1 MLKCYSKIFY
11 ERVIKM
17 FYDEKVVN
25 IRNTSITAPVK
36 QTHDINSLFVRKIIS
51 FMKEG
56 CKILDIG
63 TGNGFILKQIQEN
76 SSIKSTLTG
85 VDNSSEMVITA
96 RKNLGERAIILEGD
110 NNNLP
115 FADNSF
121 DIVTA
126 KNVTRYNS
134 DELYRVLKDGGYFV
148 FREYGPSKG
157 LVEIANLFRDR
168 LIRSRPIEYYSTKLE
183 ESGFEIVSIEQ
194 YEVHRQYQSVQE
206 IINITKSFPFIENYS
221 KKDEETISEC
231 LNGNC
236 NITSDPFILVAKKHE
251 R

>member
-1 MLKCYSKIFY
+1 
-11 ERVIKM
+11 M

-25 IRNTSITAPVK
+25 IRNTSIAAPVK

-51 FMKEG
+51 FMREG

-63 TGNGFILKQIQEN
+63 TGNGFVLKQIQEN

-96 RKNLGERAIILEGD
+96 RENLGESAIILEGD

-134 DELYRVLKDGGYFV
+134 DELYRILKDGGYFV

-168 LIRSRPIEYYSTKLE
+168 LIRSRQFEYYSTKLE
-183 ESGFEIVSIEQ
+183 KSGFEIVSIEQ

-206 IINITKSFPFIENYS
+206 IINITKSFPFIEGYS
-221 KKDEETISEC
+221 KKDEETISES

-236 NITSDPFILVAKKHE
+236 NITSDPFILVAKKQE

>member
-1 MLKCYSKIFY
+1 
-11 ERVIKM
+11 M

-36 QTHDINSLFVRKIIS
+36 QTYDINSLFVRKIIS
-51 FMKEG
+51 FMREG

-63 TGNGFILKQIQEN
+63 TGNGFVLKQIQET
-76 SSIKSTLTG
+76 SDIRSTLTG
-85 VDNSSEMVITA
+85 VDNSKEMVITA
-96 RKNLGERAIILEGD
+96 RENLGESATIYEGD

-134 DELYRVLKDGGYFV
+134 DELYRVLKDAGYFV
-148 FREYGPSKG
+148 FREYGSSKG
-157 LVEIANLFRDR
+157 LIEIANLFRDR
-168 LIRSRPIEYYSTKLE
+168 LIRSRQVEYYSTKLE
-183 ESGFEIVSIEQ
+183 KSGFEIVSIEQ
-194 YEVHRQYQSVQE
+194 YKVHRKYRSVQE
-206 IINITKSFPFIENYS
+206 IINITKSFPFIEDYS
-221 KKDEETISEC
+221 EKDEETIRES

>member
-1 MLKCYSKIFY
+1 
-11 ERVIKM
+11 M
-17 FYDEKVVN
+17 FYNEKIVN
-25 IRNTSITAPVK
+25 IRNASITAPVK
-36 QTHDINSLFVRKIIS
+36 QTYDINSLFVRKIIS
-51 FMKEG
+51 FMRKG

-63 TGNGFILKQIQEN
+63 TGNGFVLKQIQEN
-76 SSIKSTLTG
+76 SDIESTLTG

-96 RKNLGERAIILEGD
+96 RENLGKIATILEGD

-126 KNVTRYNS
+126 KNVTQYNS
-134 DELYRVLKDGGYFV
+134 YELYRVLKDRGYFV
-148 FREYGPSKG
+148 FREYGPNKG
-157 LVEIANLFRDR
+157 MVEIANLFKDR
-168 LIRSRPIEYYSTKLE
+168 LIRSRQIEYYSTKLE

-194 YEVHRQYQSVQE
+194 YEVFRKYQSVQE
-206 IINITKSFPFIENYS
+206 IINITKSFPFIEDYS
-221 KKDEETISEC
+221 EKDEKTIREY

>member
-1 MLKCYSKIFY
+1 M
-11 ERVIKM
+11 
-17 FYDEKVVN
+17 
-25 IRNTSITAPVK
+25 
-36 QTHDINSLFVRKIIS
+36 
-51 FMKEG
+51 
-56 CKILDIG
+56 
-63 TGNGFILKQIQEN
+63 
-76 SSIKSTLTG
+76 TG

-96 RKNLGERAIILEGD
+96 RENLGESATIIEGD

-134 DELYRVLKDGGYFV
+134 DELYRILKDGGYFV

-168 LIRSRPIEYYSTKLE
+168 LIRSRQIEYYSTKLE
-183 ESGFEIVSIEQ
+183 KSGFEIVSIEQ

-206 IINITKSFPFIENYS
+206 IINITKSFPFIEGYS
-221 KKDEETISEC
+221 KKDEETISES

-236 NITSDPFILVAKKHE
+236 NITSDPFILVAKKQE

>member
-1 MLKCYSKIFY
+1 
-11 ERVIKM
+11 M

-25 IRNTSITAPVK
+25 IRNTSITAPVE
-36 QTHDINSLFVRKIIS
+36 QTCDINGLFVRKIIS
-51 FMKEG
+51 LMRKEG
-56 CKILDIG
+56 CEILDIG
-63 TGNGFILKQIQEN
+63 TGNGFVLKQIQEN
-76 SSIKSTLTG
+76 SDIRSTLTG

-96 RKNLGERAIILEGD
+96 RENLGESASILKGD

-157 LVEIANLFRDR
+157 LVEISNLFRDR
-168 LIRSRPIEYYSTKLE
+168 LIRSRQVEYYSTKLE
-183 ESGFEIVSIEQ
+183 KSGFEIVSIEQ
-194 YEVHRQYQSVQE
+194 YEVHRKYQSVQE
-206 IINITKSFPFIENYS
+206 IIDITKSFPFIEDYS
-221 KKDEETISEC
+221 EKDEELIRES

-236 NITSDPFILVAKKHE
+236 NITSDPFILVAKKQE

>member
-1 MLKCYSKIFY
+1 
-11 ERVIKM
+11 M

-25 IRNTSITAPVK
+25 IRNTSITTPVK
-36 QTHDINSLFVRKIIS
+36 QTYDINSLFVRKIIS
-51 FMKEG
+51 YMKDG

-63 TGNGFILKQIQEN
+63 TGNGFVLKQINEN
-76 SSIKSTLTG
+76 SNIKSTLTG
-85 VDNSSEMVITA
+85 VDNSREMVSTA
-96 RKNLGERAIILEGD
+96 RENLGEIATILEGD

-115 FADNSF
+115 FANNSF

-134 DELYRVLKDGGYFV
+134 DELYRVLKNGGYFV

-157 LVEIANLFRDR
+157 LIEIANLFKDR
-168 LIRSRPIEYYSTKLE
+168 LIRSRQVEYYSTKLE
-183 ESGFEIVSIEQ
+183 KSGFDIVSIEQ
-194 YEVHRQYQSVQE
+194 YKVHRKYQSVQE
-206 IINITKSFPFIENYS
+206 IINITKSFPLIEGYS
-221 KKDEETISEC
+221 EKDEELIRES

-251 R
+251 K

>member
-1 MLKCYSKIFY
+1 
-11 ERVIKM
+11 M
-17 FYDEKVVN
+17 FYDKKVVN

-36 QTHDINSLFVRKIIS
+36 QTYDINSLFVRKIIS
-51 FMKEG
+51 FIREG

-63 TGNGFILKQIQEN
+63 TGNGFVLKQIQEN
-76 SSIKSTLTG
+76 SDIKSTLTG
-85 VDNSSEMVITA
+85 VDNSSEMVILA
-96 RKNLGERAIILEGD
+96 RENLGESATILEAD

-121 DIVTA
+121 DIITA

-134 DELYRVLKDGGYFV
+134 DELYRVLKNGGYFV
-148 FREYGPSKG
+148 FREYGASKG

-168 LIRSRPIEYYSTKLE
+168 LIRSREIEYYSTKLE
-183 ESGFEIVSIEQ
+183 KSGFEIVSIEQ
-194 YEVHRQYQSVQE
+194 YEVNRMYQSVQE
-206 IINITKSFPFIENYS
+206 IINITKSFPFIKDYS
-221 KKDEETISEC
+221 EKDEETLREL

-236 NITSDPFILVAKKHE
+236 NITSDPFILVAKKQE

>member
-1 MLKCYSKIFY
+1 
-11 ERVIKM
+11 M
-17 FYDEKVVN
+17 FYNEKIVN

-36 QTHDINSLFVRKIIS
+36 QTYDINSLFVRKIIS
-51 FMKEG
+51 FMREG

-63 TGNGFILKQIQEN
+63 TGNGFVLKQIQEN
-76 SSIKSTLTG
+76 SDIESTLTG

-96 RKNLGERAIILEGD
+96 RENLGKIATILEGD

-126 KNVTRYNS
+126 KNVTQYNS
-134 DELYRVLKDGGYFV
+134 YELYRVLKDRGYFV
-148 FREYGPSKG
+148 FREYGPNKG
-157 LVEIANLFRDR
+157 MVEIANLFKDR
-168 LIRSRPIEYYSTKLE
+168 LIRSRQIEYYSTKLE

-194 YEVHRQYQSVQE
+194 YEVFRKYQSVQE
-206 IINITKSFPFIENYS
+206 IINITKSFPFIEDYS
-221 KKDEETISEC
+221 EKDEETIREY

-236 NITSDPFILVAKKHE
+236 NITSDPFILVAKKYE

>member
-1 MLKCYSKIFY
+1 
-11 ERVIKM
+11 M
-17 FYDEKVVN
+17 FYNEKVVN

-36 QTHDINSLFVRKIIS
+36 QTCDINSLFVRKIIS

-56 CKILDIG
+56 SKILDIG
-63 TGNGFILKQIQEN
+63 TGNGFVLKQIQEN
-76 SSIKSTLTG
+76 SDIKSTLKG
-85 VDNSSEMVITA
+85 VDNSREMVITA
-96 RKNLGERAIILEGD
+96 RENLGGSTVILEGD

-134 DELYRVLKDGGYFV
+134 DELYRVLKNGGYFV

-157 LVEIANLFRDR
+157 MVEIANLFKDR
-168 LIRSRPIEYYSTKLE
+168 LIRSRQIEYYSTKLE
-183 ESGFEIVSIEQ
+183 KSGFEIVSLEQ

-206 IINITKSFPFIENYS
+206 IINITKSFPFIECYS
-221 KKDEETISEC
+221 EKDEEIIREN

>member
-1 MLKCYSKIFY
+1 
-11 ERVIKM
+11 M

-25 IRNTSITAPVK
+25 IRNASITAPVK
-36 QTHDINSLFVRKIIS
+36 QTYDINSLFVQKIIS
-51 FMKEG
+51 FMREG

-63 TGNGFILKQIQEN
+63 TGNGFVLKQIQEN
-76 SSIKSTLTG
+76 SDIKSVLIG

-96 RKNLGERAIILEGD
+96 RKNLRESATILEGD
-110 NNNLP
+110 NNSIP

-126 KNVTRYNS
+126 KNVTKYNS
-134 DELYRVLKDGGYFV
+134 DELYRILKDRGYFV

-157 LVEIANLFRDR
+157 LVEIANLFKDR
-168 LIRSRPIEYYSTKLE
+168 LIRSRQVEYYSTKLE
-183 ESGFEIVSIEQ
+183 KSGFEIVSIDQ
-194 YEVHRQYQSVQE
+194 YEVHRKYQSVQE
-206 IINITKSFPFIENYS
+206 IINITKSFPFIEGYS
-221 KKDEETISEC
+221 EKDEETIRKN

>member
-1 MLKCYSKIFY
+1 MKKL
-11 ERVIKM
+11 

-51 FMKEG
+51 LMKEG

-63 TGNGFILKQIQEN
+63 TGNGFVLKQIREK
-76 SSIKSTLTG
+76 SDIKSTLTG

-96 RKNLGERAIILEGD
+96 RKNLRESATILEGD

-148 FREYGPSKG
+148 FREYGKSKG

-168 LIRSRPIEYYSTKLE
+168 LIRSRQVEYYSTKLE
-183 ESGFEIVSIEQ
+183 RSGFEIVSIEQ
-194 YEVHRQYQSVQE
+194 YEVHRKYQSVQE
-206 IINITKSFPFIENYS
+206 IINITKSFPIIEDYS
-221 KKDEETISEC
+221 EKDEELIRES

-236 NITSDPFILVAKKHE
+236 NITSDPFILVAKKQE

>member
-1 MLKCYSKIFY
+1 
-11 ERVIKM
+11 M
-17 FYDEKVVN
+17 FYNEKVVN

-36 QTHDINSLFVRKIIS
+36 QTCDINSLFVRKIIS

-56 CKILDIG
+56 SKILDIG
-63 TGNGFILKQIQEN
+63 TGNGFVLKQIQEN
-76 SSIKSTLTG
+76 SDIKSTLKG
-85 VDNSSEMVITA
+85 VDNSREMVITA
-96 RKNLGERAIILEGD
+96 RENLGGSTVILEGD

-126 KNVTRYNS
+126 KNVTRYDS
-134 DELYRVLKDGGYFV
+134 DELYRVLKNGGYFV

-157 LVEIANLFRDR
+157 MVEIANLFKDR
-168 LIRSRPIEYYSTKLE
+168 LIRSRQIEYYSTKLE
-183 ESGFEIVSIEQ
+183 KSGFEIVSIEQ

-206 IINITKSFPFIENYS
+206 IINITKSFPFIECYS
-221 KKDEETISEC
+221 EKDEEIIREN

>member
-1 MLKCYSKIFY
+1 
-11 ERVIKM
+11 M

-25 IRNTSITAPVK
+25 IRNTSITVPVK

-51 FMKEG
+51 LMREG

-63 TGNGFILKQIQEN
+63 TGNGFVLKQIQEN
-76 SSIKSTLTG
+76 SYIRSTLTG

-96 RKNLGERAIILEGD
+96 RKNLGEGATILEGD

-126 KNVTRYNS
+126 KNVTRYNT
-134 DELYRVLKDGGYFV
+134 DELYRVLKGGGYFV
-148 FREYGPSKG
+148 FREYGPNKG

-168 LIRSRPIEYYSTKLE
+168 LIRSRQVEYYSTKLE
-183 ESGFEIVSIEQ
+183 KSGFEIVSIEL
-194 YEVHRQYQSVQE
+194 YKVHRKYQSVQE
-206 IINITKSFPFIENYS
+206 IINITKSFPFIEDYS
-221 KKDEETISEC
+221 EKDEELIRES

-236 NITSDPFILVAKKHE
+236 NITSDPFILVAKKQE

>member
-1 MLKCYSKIFY
+1 
-11 ERVIKM
+11 M
-17 FYDEKVVN
+17 FYNEKVVN

-36 QTHDINSLFVRKIIS
+36 QTCDINSLFVRKIIS

-56 CKILDIG
+56 SKILDIG
-63 TGNGFILKQIQEN
+63 TGNGFVLKQIQEN
-76 SSIKSTLTG
+76 SDIKSTLKG
-85 VDNSSEMVITA
+85 VDNSREMVITA
-96 RKNLGERAIILEGD
+96 RENLGGSTVILEGD

-134 DELYRVLKDGGYFV
+134 DELYRVLKNGGYFV

-157 LVEIANLFRDR
+157 MVEIANLFKDR
-168 LIRSRPIEYYSTKLE
+168 LIRSRQIEYYSTKLE
-183 ESGFEIVSIEQ
+183 KSGFEIVSIEQ

-206 IINITKSFPFIENYS
+206 IINITKSFPFIECYS
-221 KKDEETISEC
+221 EKDEEIIREN